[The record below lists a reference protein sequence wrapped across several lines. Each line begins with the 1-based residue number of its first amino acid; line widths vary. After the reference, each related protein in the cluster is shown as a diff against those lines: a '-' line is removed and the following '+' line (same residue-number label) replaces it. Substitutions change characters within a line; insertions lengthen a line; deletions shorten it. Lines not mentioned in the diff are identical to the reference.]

1 MRKGRLTL
9 NLDEYNISKAT
20 IESVGVFTILWCQFE
35 QCKFDSNANTSR
47 IKAYA
52 STFDLDVDLK
62 ALVLALAVKEESRC
76 YLGTTDAERLKNR
89 IYSEQNQGKTEDVQ
103 AVLDFLNVF
112 SKRLNF
118 TGCLLYIQR
127 IRNNLFHGLKDIYSL
142 DRQRKMIDA
151 ISALIY
157 YLLNKDYKPELC
169 KLKQNELKAI
179 AKYGT
184 AEMQYQL
191 AVKIENEQRY
201 SIDEIEYDLPIML
214 LRNAAEADHRDAQ
227 ILLGDHY
234 CGINYTAALKWYR
247 AAESHRHPEAHRKIV
262 NCQLRYGTLA
272 TNDIKLLE
280 QQFSQG
286 NIRVGLALGNYYCRK
301 ENWDKAVEYYNRV
314 CESTQNDVAKKRAQR
329 SIERIAHLRKST

>member
-1 MRKGRLTL
+1 M

-20 IESVGVFTILWCQFE
+20 IESVGAFTILWCQFE
-35 QCKFDSNANTSR
+35 QYKFDSNANTSK
-47 IKAYA
+47 IKEYA
-52 STFDLDVDLK
+52 NTFDLDADLK
-62 ALVLALAVKEESRC
+62 TLVLALAVKEESRR
-76 YLGTTDAERLKNR
+76 YLGTTDAERLKDR
-89 IYSEQNQGKTEDVQ
+89 IYSEQNQGRPEDVQ

-127 IRNNLFHGLKDIYSL
+127 IRNNLFHGLKDIYTL

-151 ISALIY
+151 ISELIY
-157 YLLNKDYKPELC
+157 YLLNKDCKPELY
-169 KLKQNELKAI
+169 KLKPNELKTI

-191 AVKIENEQRY
+191 AVKIEKEQRY

-214 LRNAAEADHRDAQ
+214 LRNAAEENHRDAQ

-234 CGINYTAALKWYR
+234 CGINYSAALKWYR
-247 AAESHRHPEAHRKIV
+247 AAENNRHPEAHKKIV
-262 NCQLRYGTLA
+262 SCQLRHGTLVA
-272 TNDIKLLE
+272 SDIKLLE

-286 NIRVGLALGNYYCRK
+286 NIRVGMALGNYYCRK
-301 ENWDKAVEYYNRV
+301 EKWDRAIECYNKV
-314 CESTQNDVAKKRAQR
+314 CESTQDGSVKERAQR